1 MTDPMNDI
9 PEPPQQQN
17 EADEV
22 NSPVIQPTVDSEVL
36 AENARQAERRKHRR
50 RMSHEH
56 IRRIKRKKRIR
67 MMLIVIGA
75 LLLIIAAL
83 AAWLGLS
90 ALKAKN
96 EVEAA
101 IQAASRIQSQ
111 VQAGDTDKA
120 QASIEAFSQHIDATY
135 VQTKQPVWKLATL
148 VPYYGSDV
156 KAARDMVH
164 ILEDVSNNAL
174 PKLAKAAQALDFNS
188 IGIKDGTIQLG
199 DMASVAQ
206 DLAAANGVVADAS
219 VDMGKIGDTHIPQIT
234 EAVQQGRSRFK
245 ELASLT
251 DAASRLADVLPKM
264 FDLDS
269 SEGSSRG
276 PRTYLVLAQNNAELR
291 ATGGIPA
298 AWATLTVDAG
308 KISMSTFGDPPRNG
322 LFSQDEAASVL
333 TAEERNLF
341 STKMATDYPDIN
353 FTPDFPRVAD
363 IASQIWHRAGH
374 DDVDGVISVDPV
386 FLQRLLKVAGPVTLS
401 DGTVMS
407 GDNTEQRI
415 LNQIYID
422 TDTQAE
428 QTDFFTMAAS
438 EIFTHVLKNVD
449 GKNQQLVQTFQKSVS
464 DGHLYVWSA
473 HEDEQRR
480 ISGTTIAGE
489 LQSKPVHPV
498 TGVYFNDA
506 TMGKMDWYLKRE
518 VTSTYDKT
526 YPSGAKQY
534 TIHIKL
540 TNTADAAKVNAAPD
554 LLRGYDHNGNPRTGE
569 IETVLY
575 VYAPDE
581 GRIVDWTQDFDQFAV
596 HDGLTVGV
604 KTVTLRPG
612 ESFETTVHVL
622 ASPTADENEMILR
635 QTPLVD

>member
-1 MTDPMNDI
+1 
-9 PEPPQQQN
+9 
-17 EADEV
+17 
-22 NSPVIQPTVDSEVL
+22 
-36 AENARQAERRKHRR
+36 
-50 RMSHEH
+50 
-56 IRRIKRKKRIR
+56 
-67 MMLIVIGA
+67 
-75 LLLIIAAL
+75 
-83 AAWLGLS
+83 
-90 ALKAKN
+90 
-96 EVEAA
+96 
-101 IQAASRIQSQ
+101 
-111 VQAGDTDKA
+111 
-120 QASIEAFSQHIDATY
+120 
-135 VQTKQPVWKLATL
+135 
-148 VPYYGSDV
+148 
-156 KAARDMVH
+156 
-164 ILEDVSNNAL
+164 
-174 PKLAKAAQALDFNS
+174 
-188 IGIKDGTIQLG
+188 
-199 DMASVAQ
+199 MA
-206 DLAAANGVVADAS
+206 
-219 VDMGKIGDTHIPQIT
+219 P
-234 EAVQQGRSRFK
+234 
-245 ELASLT
+245 
-251 DAASRLADVLPKM
+251 
-264 FDLDS
+264 
-269 SEGSSRG
+269 
-276 PRTYLVLAQNNAELR
+276 
-291 ATGGIPA
+291 
-298 AWATLTVDAG
+298 
-308 KISMSTFGDPPRNG
+308 
-322 LFSQDEAASVL
+322 
-333 TAEERNLF
+333 
-341 STKMATDYPDIN
+341 DYPDIN
-353 FTPDFPRVAD
+353 FTPDFPRVAN

-374 DDVDGVISVDPV
+374 DGVDGVISVDPV

-407 GDNTEQRI
+407 GDNAEQRI

-428 QTDFFTMAAS
+428 QTNFFTMAAS

-449 GKNQQLVQTFQKSVS
+449 GKNQQLVQTLQESVS
-464 DGHLYVWSA
+464 YCQLYVWSV

-489 LQSKPVHPV
+489 LQSKPAHSV

-612 ESFETTVHVL
+612 ESLDTTVHVL
-622 ASPTADENEMILR
+622 AFPRAD
-635 QTPLVD
+635 